1 MVTKIQKELQESI
14 RVKESLLSGS
24 VKTIENI
31 ANLLVNALRNGNAVY
46 LMGNGGSAAD
56 AQHIAGE
63 LVGRFKKERR
73 ALPAHSLT
81 TNTSILTAIAN
92 DYSYDSCFSRQVDA
106 FVKKGDIVF
115 GLSTSGNSPN
125 VLKAILLAKEK
136 GAVTV
141 GFTGE
146 NGGRLKDTADICL
159 MVPSSNTPRIQ
170 ECHITV
176 GHILCSIVERE
187 LFK

>member
-1 MVTKIQKELQESI
+1 MITEIQKELQESI
-14 RVKESLLSGS
+14 RVKESLLSS
-24 VKTIENI
+24 SIETINKI
-31 ANLLVNALRNGNAVY
+31 ANLLVNALRNGNTVY

-56 AQHIAGE
+56 AQHIAAE

-92 DYSYDSCFSRQVDA
+92 DYSYDVCFSRQVEA

-115 GLSTSGNSPN
+115 GLSTSGNSAN
-125 VLKAILLAKEK
+125 ILKAVLLAKEK

-146 NGGRLKDTADICL
+146 NGGELKDAADICL

-176 GHILCSIVERE
+176 GHILCSVVERE
-187 LFK
+187 LFT